1 MLRKTPINA
10 AVHILLRLF
19 MPVRRKI
26 KGKRQLNL
34 VMVNTSWLI
43 TNAANNSSDLQF
55 DIN

>member
-19 MPVRRKI
+19 MPVRRKLE
-26 KGKRQLNL
+26 GKRQLNL
-34 VMVNTSWLI
+34 IIVNTSWLI
-43 TNAANNSSDLQF
+43 NNATNNSDLQL